1 MIYRRVMIATSI
13 LIAVAALALG
23 YGLEQFWLGSA
34 AALVLGWWAWYGK
47 KKERSAWSADVFFA
61 GVVLLVTIGGFQGL
75 STLLLFIAILG
86 ALGAWDL
93 LRFQRRIGHVP
104 SSEEIPQIEKRHLA
118 LLGLT
123 LLIAVILG
131 GVMGAVRMEI
141 SFGVTL
147 FLGVLLIITLG
158 EILRFF
164 RS

>member
-1 MIYRRVMIATSI
+1 MINRRLMIAASI
-13 LIAVAALALG
+13 LVAVAALALA

-34 AALVLGWWAWYGK
+34 AALVLGCWAWYGK
-47 KKERSAWSADVFFA
+47 KKERSAWSADVFIA
-61 GVVLLVTIGGFQGL
+61 GMVLLVTIGGFQGL
-75 STLLLFIAILG
+75 RTYLLFIAILG

-93 LRFQRRIGHVP
+93 LRFHRRVGHAP
-104 SSEEIPQIEKRHLA
+104 SSEEIPKIEKRHLA

-131 GVMGAVRMEI
+131 GVMGIIRMEI

-158 EILRFF
+158 EILRFL